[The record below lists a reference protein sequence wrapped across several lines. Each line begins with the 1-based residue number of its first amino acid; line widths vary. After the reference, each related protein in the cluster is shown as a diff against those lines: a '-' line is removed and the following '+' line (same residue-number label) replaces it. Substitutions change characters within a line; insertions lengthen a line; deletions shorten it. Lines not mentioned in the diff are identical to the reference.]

1 MGNLFDV
8 PGLDMTE
15 TAATSEPQ
23 ATNPRLMEAFAR
35 SWSDRVAVRKER
47 IDLTQYY
54 DKSIPDF
61 PIEIIPF
68 ARDPEFAGAVEQ
80 AGAEARLRFLAAT
93 WIAYNERVIFVEDD
107 VVQPL
112 CGLLRK
118 NALPG
123 VFDAKVQEVIAQV
136 QVDEQFH
143 TLMCLEVCNNAR
155 ERHRLHDYV
164 LPEPLLG
171 RRMRERLAA
180 HGAPHEQALI
190 RMAYAAISESTIH
203 EYLRLLSSNET
214 IQPINRIHTEMHRRD
229 ESAHGPVF
237 IELTRS
243 VFRGLDGAAQ
253 KRFLQFFTD
262 ALHDST
268 EIDIGF
274 WASTLPYLQQR
285 DWTPFVDRITHELS
299 QKRIRRDYGA
309 LIPLLEDLGI
319 RDRIEFSFA

>member
-1 MGNLFDV
+1 MAA
-8 PGLDMTE
+8 
-15 TAATSEPQ
+15 TAAVPDAQ
-23 ATNPRLMEAFAR
+23 AATLKLMEAFSR

-47 IDLTQYY
+47 LDLTQYY

-68 ARDPEFAGAVEQ
+68 ARDPEFTGVVEQ
-80 AGAEARLRFLAAT
+80 AGTEARLRYLAAT

-107 VVQPL
+107 LVQPL

-118 NALPG
+118 HALPG
-123 VFDAKVQEVIAQV
+123 VLDARVQEVVAQV

-143 TLMCLEVCNNAR
+143 TLMCLEVCNSAR
-155 ERHRLHDYV
+155 ERHQLHGYV
-164 LPEPLLG
+164 LPEPLLA
-171 RRMRERLAA
+171 RRMKARLAA
-180 HGAPHEQALI
+180 HGTPHDHALI
-190 RMAYAAISESTIH
+190 RMAYAAISEATIH

-214 IQPINRIHTEMHRRD
+214 IQPVNRMHTEMHRRD

-243 VFRGLDGAAQ
+243 VFRGLDAGAQ
-253 KRFLQFFTD
+253 GRFLVFFTD
-262 ALHDST
+262 ALRDST

-285 DWTPFVDRITHELS
+285 DWNPFVDRITQELS
-299 QKRIRRDYGA
+299 GKRIRRDYGV
-309 LIPLLEDLGI
+309 LVPLLDDLGI
-319 RDRIEFSFA
+319 RDKIEFSFS